1 MLPKLENGGGS
12 LGVKKIAIK
21 INDQRP
27 SNTYRD
33 PDFSP
38 RDLRDS
44 VKVSLEWGGRAP
56 RVEKGKAP
64 STVPK

>member
-1 MLPKLENGGGS
+1 MLPKLENRGGS

-27 SNTYRD
+27 SNMYRD
-33 PDFSP
+33 PDISP
-38 RDLRDS
+38 RVLRDS
-44 VKVSLEWGGRAP
+44 VKVSLECGGRAP
-56 RVEKGKAP
+56 GVEKDKAP